1 MADLQALRGEKMVSI
16 HGRKAALD
24 KDDFFIGPKGLRRA
38 ITAATS
44 DTTGT
49 AIPNYGIVSVET
61 TTNDTW
67 TLTDPVEG
75 CEVHL
80 TTISTSTGVRTV
92 TCDNATIASTNGIE
106 GASVLLS
113 NRGAYITLAGMST
126 ALWAV
131 TSRASTAVAS
141 VSS

>member
-1 MADLQALRGEKMVSI
+1 MATLEALKSEKMISV
-16 HGRKAALD
+16 HGRRLGID
-24 KDDFFIGPKGLRRA
+24 KDDFLLHKGSRRA

-61 TTNDTW
+61 STDDTW
-67 TLTDPVEG
+67 ILTDPVEG

-80 TTISTSTGVRTV
+80 CTVSTSTGVRTV
-92 TCDNATIASTNGIE
+92 TCDNATISSTNGIE

-113 NRGAYITLAGMST
+113 NRGAYCSLVGLST
-126 ALWAV
+126 ALWGV
-131 TSRASTAVAS
+131 TSKASTAVAS